1 MQSIGYR
8 SYPKPYWDGPEI
20 HPDRPTGEEGL
31 RAAEEQMSP
40 HSELGRPRESY
51 EQMTIAEF
59 VQARFLPEHIVTK
72 RTPGRRHYQAILKHV
87 IPPEQVDIIFG
98 VDTAWSKAKLRAIPD
113 WPYLNN
119 VRLCDTQPNHVQSL
133 VSAALESGYSTQT
146 AKHIRNVVS
155 AIFTHAIKGRYFA
168 GENPALPVT
177 SPGMTRKVAHSL
189 TFDQAVRLLQFMGY
203 PEMEMALL
211 VILTG
216 MTVAEI
222 CGLQWKHVNLSDH
235 SVNREGEL
243 IPPRT
248 IGVRSQW
255 YRGEL
260 SNVPA
265 GRRKNIA
272 IPGLVHSMF
281 VRLSRSKN
289 IGWDDFVLVT
299 KGGRPI
305 NQINVAA
312 RRLKSVGD
320 AFQMPWLSWQ
330 VFRRTRAALIQ
341 EFGAQF
347 QQRLEMAMAA
357 KPDLPQIALVGKARH
372 AGQE

>member
-1 MQSIGYR
+1 
-8 SYPKPYWDGPEI
+8 
-20 HPDRPTGEEGL
+20 
-31 RAAEEQMSP
+31 
-40 HSELGRPRESY
+40 
-51 EQMTIAEF
+51 
-59 VQARFLPEHIVTK
+59 
-72 RTPGRRHYQAILKHV
+72 
-87 IPPEQVDIIFG
+87 
-98 VDTAWSKAKLRAIPD
+98 
-113 WPYLNN
+113 
-119 VRLCDTQPNHVQSL
+119 
-133 VSAALESGYSTQT
+133 
-146 AKHIRNVVS
+146 
-155 AIFTHAIKGRYFA
+155 
-168 GENPALPVT
+168 
-177 SPGMTRKVAHSL
+177 
-189 TFDQAVRLLQFMGY
+189 
-203 PEMEMALL
+203 
-211 VILTG
+211 
-216 MTVAEI
+216 
-222 CGLQWKHVNLSDH
+222 
-235 SVNREGEL
+235 
-243 IPPRT
+243 
-248 IGVRSQW
+248 
-255 YRGEL
+255 
-260 SNVPA
+260 VPA

>member
-1 MQSIGYR
+1 M
-8 SYPKPYWDGPEI
+8 YPDPER
-20 HPDRPTGEEGL
+20 DRL
-31 RAAEEQMSP
+31 
-40 HSELGRPRESY
+40 RESY
-51 EQMTIAEF
+51 DQVTISEF
-59 VQARFLPEHIVTK
+59 VRARFLPEHIVTK

-87 IPPEQVDIIFG
+87 IPPEEVDIIFG
-98 VDTAWSKAKLRAIPD
+98 VDKALSKAKLRAIPN

-119 VRLCDTQPNHVQSL
+119 VRLCDTHPDHVQSL

-155 AIFTHAIKGRYFA
+155 AIFTHAIRGRYFA
-168 GENPALPVT
+168 GENPAIAVT
-177 SPGMTRKVAHSL
+177 SPGMTRKIAHSL
-189 TFDQAVRLLQFMGY
+189 TFEQAVRLLQFMGY

-211 VILTG
+211 AILTG

-222 CGLQWKHVNLSDH
+222 CGLQWKHVNLADH

-260 SNVPA
+260 STVPA
-265 GRRKNIA
+265 GRRKNIS
-272 IPGLVHSMF
+272 IPGLVHSTLAG
-281 VRLSRSKN
+281 LSRSRN
-289 IGWDDFVLVT
+289 IGWNDFVLVT

-312 RRLKSVGD
+312 RRLKSVGE
-320 AFQMPWLSWQ
+320 AFEMPWLSWQ
-330 VFRRTRAALIQ
+330 VFRRTRAALIH
-341 EFGAQF
+341 EFGAQL
-347 QQRLEMAMAA
+347 QQRLEMAMTM
-357 KPDLPQIALVGKARH
+357 KPDNPQISLVGKARYSGH
-372 AGQE
+372 E